1 MKILQLNLLAYG
13 PFTDTVIDFTKG
25 DGSFHIIYGPNEAGK
40 SSALRGLKNM
50 LYGIPRRS
58 TDNFIHPHPQMRIGG
73 TIQSARGDILKFV
86 RRKGIRGT
94 LRFPDDGDIIE
105 ESVLTRYLNGVDED
119 LFITM
124 FGIDHGDLVHG
135 GEEIIRGKGNMGQLI
150 FAAGSGLS
158 RLRKVQEQLKSEA
171 DALFKPAAKKP
182 KINENISALNKNRK
196 NLREAQLPGQQWES
210 HDKGLRLA
218 QEKKKEIVNELE
230 EKKSSLHYLKRVQ
243 QSLPIIA
250 KRKQLINELK
260 IYEKAILLPEKFSK
274 SRSNRIASLNSM
286 EKERLQ
292 ASGSKKDVENELS
305 TLKVPKD
312 LLDRSAEIEELHRD
326 IGSQLKGEK
335 NRLKLQTR
343 LNLLQKETKD
353 ILSLLGD
360 DLKIEDAYKL
370 RIKVVEA
377 SRIKTLGRGY
387 DKTKTRLETAEETI
401 PKLASALA
409 TAKTRLKES
418 GIIHDI
424 GPLKD
429 SLRRADDYKVLEK
442 QYIVEQSKI
451 KIELKTLEIELG
463 RQTIWHGSVKEL
475 ESLSVPEADIIN
487 IFENKIGES
496 ELKIARLKDEFL
508 NLEKNLGDAE
518 KQISELNLKQEVPT
532 EKDLA
537 EAREKRDKGWHFI
550 LSILNNRSDSSE
562 KNDDYIADYI
572 VDYIADYIADYIKKT
587 PPAKTLADAFEISL
601 KKADEISDRL
611 RREADRVTAK
621 VKLIVDQESFKIQID
636 QIKNRIKAALEEKRK
651 IEKEW
656 AVLWE
661 PAKISPKTPKEM
673 RIWGESYRILAQKG
687 KDIRERKARG
697 DKLKTE
703 IDHHVKILNRC
714 IKKIAGVNIGEI
726 KRLTDL
732 IEEGK
737 KIIEYENDLQ
747 KNKKHLEKENIR
759 LNQELEQAQA
769 RVDSTRG
776 ELLKW
781 GKNWKE
787 ALLPLGLDPSAHPD
801 DASAV
806 MTEHHNLFE
815 QLKKIDALKEE
826 INAIGL
832 DKEKFCEKVDRIVN
846 AVAKNMAAFLPQ
858 EASRKLNDRLSMARA
873 SFSKEETLLGQLK
886 KDKDR
891 IAKANVK
898 ISEIKSQLSQMC
910 QDAGCER
917 YEELAEAEN
926 RSKIRRELEN
936 GIKELGERLHP
947 LSGGSLI
954 DDFIK
959 DALMVGPDTLEGK
972 ICLLEEEIEKCDHKK
987 SKLDQT
993 IGSER
998 TELDKMDGS
1007 ARAAGL
1013 AEESQIL
1020 MGRLEKDAQ
1029 EYSRLKIAAKI
1040 LNMGIERYQEKSQG
1054 PILKRASSLFKLIT
1068 KGSFEGIRAE
1078 FDDNGIPVIV
1088 GVRPGKGQIV
1098 GVEGMSD
1105 GSADQLY
1112 LALRLSG
1119 LQDYLEKNEPVPFII
1134 DDILIK
1140 FDDARAIAALQV
1152 LAQISQQTQVIF
1164 FTHHTHLLRLVEK
1177 NIDDSIFVQHL

>member
-1 MKILQLNLLAYG
+1 VKFLQLNLLAYG
-13 PFTDTVIDFTKG
+13 PFTDTVIDFTRESG
-25 DGSFHIIYGPNEAGK
+25 GFHIIYGPNEAGK

-50 LYGIPRRS
+50 LYGIPQRS

-73 TIQSARGDILKFV
+73 TIESAQGDILEFV

-94 LRFPDDGDIIE
+94 LRLPDDGDIIE

-124 FGIDHGDLVHG
+124 FGIDHGDLIRG
-135 GEEIIRGKGNMGQLI
+135 GEEIIHGKGNMGQLI
-150 FAAGSGLS
+150 FAAGSGIS

-182 KINENISALNKNRK
+182 KINENISVLNKNRK
-196 NLREAQLPGQQWES
+196 NLRDAQLPGQQWES

-218 QEKKKEIVNELE
+218 RGKKKEIVKELE
-230 EKKSSLHYLKRVQ
+230 EKKSSLYYLKRVQ

-250 KRKQLINELK
+250 KRKELINELK
-260 IYEKAILLPEKFSK
+260 SYVKAILLPKKFSEL
-274 SRSNRIASLNSM
+274 RSNRVASLNSM

-305 TLKVPKD
+305 NLQVPGD
-312 LLDRSAEIEELHRD
+312 LIDRSSEIEELHRD

-343 LNLLQKETKD
+343 MNLLQNETKD

-360 DLKIEDAYKL
+360 DLKIENAYKL
-370 RIKVVEA
+370 RIKVSEA
-377 SRIKTLGRGY
+377 SRIKTLGRGH
-387 DKTKTRLETAEETI
+387 DKIITRLETAEETI
-401 PKLASALA
+401 PKLAA
-409 TAKTRLKES
+409 TITAANRKLKES
-418 GIIHDI
+418 GILHDI
-424 GPLKD
+424 APLKD

-442 QYIVEQSKI
+442 QYIDEQSKI
-451 KIELKTLEIELG
+451 TIELKTLEIELG
-463 RQTIWHGSVKEL
+463 KQSLWQGSVKEL

-487 IFENKIGES
+487 IFEDKIGES
-496 ELKIARLKDEFL
+496 ELKIAQLKGEL
-508 NLEKNLGDAE
+508 LGLEKNLSDAE

-537 EAREKRDKGWHFI
+537 AAREKRDKGWHLI
-550 LSILNNRSDSSE
+550 LSILNDRSDYSE
-562 KNDDYIADYI
+562 KIDDYITDYI
-572 VDYIADYIADYIKKT
+572 QKT
-587 PPAKTLADAFEISL
+587 PTAKTLADAFEISL

-621 VKLIVDQESFKIQID
+621 VKLIVDQESFNVQID
-636 QIKNRIKAALEEKRK
+636 QMKNRIKTALKEKRE

-656 AVLWE
+656 VALWE

-673 RIWGESYRILAQKG
+673 RIWGENHRALAQKG

-697 DKLKTE
+697 DKLKTD
-703 IDHHVKILNRC
+703 IDHHIKILNRC
-714 IKKIAGVNIGEI
+714 MKKIAGINGGGS

-737 KIIEYENDLQ
+737 KVIEYENDLQ

-759 LNQELEQAQA
+759 LNQELEEAQA

-781 GKNWKE
+781 EKNWKE
-787 ALLPLGLDPSAHPD
+787 ALLPLGLGAGTHPD
-801 DASAV
+801 DANAV
-806 MTEHHNLFE
+806 MAEHHNLFE
-815 QLKKIDALKEE
+815 KLKKLDTLKEE

-832 DKEKFCEKVDRIVN
+832 DKDKFCAKVDSIVN
-846 AVAKNMAAFLPQ
+846 AVAKDLADVLPQ

-873 SFSKEETLLGQLK
+873 AFSKEETLLGQLK

-891 IAKANVK
+891 IAKARVK
-898 ISEIKSQLSQMC
+898 ISEIESQLNQMC
-910 QDAGCER
+910 REAGCER
-917 YEELAEAEN
+917 YEQLAEAEN
-926 RSKIRRELEN
+926 RSKIRWELEN

-947 LSGGSLI
+947 LSGGALI

-959 DALMVGPDTLEGK
+959 DALMVDPDTLENK
-972 ICLLEEEIEKCDHKK
+972 ILLLEEEIEKCDHEK
-987 SKLDQT
+987 SELDQT

-1007 ARAAGL
+1007 ARAVGL

-1029 EYSRLKIAAKI
+1029 EYARLKIAAKI

-1078 FDDNGIPVIV
+1078 FDDNGTPVIV
-1088 GVRPGKGQIV
+1088 GVRPGNGELV

-1140 FDDARAIAALQV
+1140 FDDTRAIAALQV
-1152 LAQISQQTQVIF
+1152 LAQISRQTQVIF

-1177 NIDDSIFVQHL
+1177 NIDDSIFVQHQLV

>member
-1 MKILQLNLLAYG
+1 MKFLKLNLLAHG

-25 DGSFHIIYGPNEAGK
+25 AGGLHIINGPNEAGK
-40 SSALRGLKNM
+40 SSALRGLRNM
-50 LYGIPRRS
+50 LYGIPQRS
-58 TDNFIHPHPQMRIGG
+58 TDNFIHPYSRMRIGG
-73 TIQSARGDILKFV
+73 TIQSAQGDVLEFV

-94 LRFPDDGDIIE
+94 LRLPDDGDIIE
-105 ESVLTRYLNGVDED
+105 ESVLTKYLNGVDEN

-124 FGIDHGDLVHG
+124 FGIDHGDLVRG
-135 GEEIIRGKGNMGQLI
+135 GKEIIHGKGNMGQLI

-158 RLRKVQEQLKSEA
+158 RLRKVQEQLKSET

-196 NLREAQLPGQQWES
+196 NLRDAQLPSRQWEE
-210 HDKGLRLA
+210 HDKGLRMA
-218 QEKKKEIVNELE
+218 QEKKKEIEKELE
-230 EKKSSLHYLKRVQ
+230 EKKSSLNYLKRVG

-250 KRKQLINELK
+250 KRKELINKLQS
-260 IYEKAILLPEKFSK
+260 YVKAILLPEKFSE
-274 SRSNRIASLNSM
+274 SRRNRVTSLESM
-286 EKERLQ
+286 KNDRLQ
-292 ASGSKKDVENELS
+292 AFNSKKDVENELS
-305 TLKVPKD
+305 SLEVPKD

-335 NRLKLQTR
+335 NRIRLQASM
-343 LNLLQKETKD
+343 NSLQKETKD
-353 ILSLLGD
+353 ILSTLGD
-360 DLKIEDAYKL
+360 DLKIEDAHKL
-370 RIKVVEA
+370 RIKVKEA

-387 DKTKTRLETAEETI
+387 DKIITLFETAKETI
-401 PKLASALA
+401 PKLASSI
-409 TAKTRLKES
+409 TAADRKLKEL
-418 GIIHDI
+418 GIVHDI
-424 GPLKD
+424 EPLKD

-442 QYIVEQSKI
+442 QYINEQSEI
-451 KIELKTLEIELG
+451 KIALKTLGIELG
-463 RQTIWHGSVKEL
+463 KQTIWQGSVKEL
-475 ESLSVPEADIIN
+475 ESLCVPEADIIN
-487 IFENKIGES
+487 IFEDKIGES
-496 ELKIARLKDEFL
+496 ELEINRLKDEL
-508 NLEKNLGDAE
+508 LKLEKNLGDAE

-537 EAREKRDKGWHFI
+537 AARGKRDKGWRFI

-562 KNDDYIADYI
+562 KIDDYIKEI
-572 VDYIADYIADYIKKT
+572 
-587 PPAKTLADAFEISL
+587 PQAKTLADAFEISL

-621 VKLIVDQESFKIQID
+621 VKLIVDQESFKAQID
-636 QIKNRIKAALEEKRK
+636 QMKNRIKAALEKKEK

-656 AVLWE
+656 VILWE

-673 RIWGESYRILAQKG
+673 RIWGQNHRTFAQKG
-687 KDIRERKARG
+687 KDIRERKAKG
-697 DKLKTE
+697 DKLKIE
-703 IDHHVKILNRC
+703 IDHHIKILNSC
-714 IKKIAGVNIGEI
+714 IKKIAGVNGGES

-759 LNQELEQAQA
+759 LNQELEDAQA
-769 RVDSTRG
+769 RVDSTRA

-781 GKNWKE
+781 KKNWEE
-787 ALLPLGLDPSAHPD
+787 ALLPLGLPAGTLPD
-801 DASAV
+801 DANAV
-806 MTEHHNLFE
+806 MDEHHNLFE
-815 QLKKIDALKEE
+815 KLKKTDALKEDLR
-826 INAIGL
+826 AIER
-832 DKEKFCEKVDRIVN
+832 DKETFCKKVDRIVN
-846 AVAKNMAAFLPQ
+846 AVAKDLADFLPQ
-858 EASRKLNDRLSMARA
+858 EASRKLNDKLSMARA
-873 SFSKEETLLGQLK
+873 AFSKEETLLGQLK
-886 KDKDR
+886 KDKER
-891 IAKANVK
+891 IAKADVK
-898 ISEIKSQLSQMC
+898 ISEIEIQLNQMC
-910 QDAGCER
+910 LEAGCER
-917 YEELAEAEN
+917 YEQLAEAEN

-947 LSGGSLI
+947 LSGGNLI

-959 DALMVGPDTLEGK
+959 DALKVNPDTMEGK
-972 ICLLEEEIEKCDHKK
+972 IDLLEEEIKKCGDKK
-987 SKLDQT
+987 SELDQT
-993 IGSER
+993 IGREG
-998 TELDKMDGS
+998 TELKKMDGS
-1007 ARAAGL
+1007 AGAVGL

-1020 MGRLEKDAQ
+1020 MGRIEKDAQ
-1029 EYSRLKIAAKI
+1029 EYARLKIAAKV

-1078 FDDNGIPVIV
+1078 FDDSGFPVIV
-1088 GVRPGKGQIV
+1088 GVRPDNGQIV

-1140 FDDARAIAALQV
+1140 FDDTRAIAALQA
-1152 LAQISQQTQVIF
+1152 LAQISRQTQVIF

-1177 NIDDSIFVQHL
+1177 NIDDSIFVQHLLV